1 MIRRIATALLFATTA
16 IAFAHP
22 HFPKKVEF
30 ALGFEADS
38 PKLAVSHL
46 TVTFDKAGFAA
57 AKVGDTWH
65 FANGHLS
72 VPLDLKIGG
81 KDVKKGEYRLLAR
94 KAADDEWELVLDPGG
109 EPFRRELSKDAFALD
124 TTFTAKQ
131 PVQEHLRLD
140 LQPSGDKEHT
150 SIKLEA
156 HFDQYLATAKIE
168 LPAAQA
174 KK

>member
-1 MIRRIATALLFATTA
+1 MIRRIATALLFVTST

-22 HFPKKVEF
+22 HFKKTVEM
-30 ALGFEADS
+30 ALGSAADA
-38 PKLAVSHL
+38 PKLSLSHL
-46 TVTFDKAGFAA
+46 TVTFDKAGFEA
-57 AKVGDTWH
+57 AKEGAVWH
-65 FANGHLS
+65 FANGHLT
-72 VPLDLKIGG
+72 VPVDLKIGG
-81 KDVKKGEYRLLAR
+81 KDVKKGEYRLLTR
-94 KAADDEWELVLDPGG
+94 KLKDGNWELVLDPGG
-109 EPFRRELSKDAFALD
+109 DAFKRELSKDAFAID

-150 SIKLEA
+150 SINLEA

-168 LPAAQA
+168 LPAAEA

>member
-1 MIRRIATALLFATTA
+1 MRRWFTTLALLATSALA
-16 IAFAHP
+16 IAHP

-30 ALGFEADS
+30 SLGFGADA
-38 PKLAVSHL
+38 PKLSVSHL
-46 TVTFDKAGFAA
+46 TVTFDKAAFEA
-57 AKVGDTWH
+57 AKEGEVWH

-81 KDVKKGEYRLLAR
+81 KDVKKGEYRLLTR
-94 KAADDEWELVLDPGG
+94 KTKDGNWELVLDPGG
-109 EPFRRELSKDAFALD
+109 EPFQRELSKDAFALE

-131 PVQEHLRLD
+131 PIQEHLRLD

-150 SIKLEA
+150 ALHLEA
-156 HFDQYLATAKIE
+156 HFDQYVATTKIE
-168 LPAAQA
+168 LPATEA